1 MVKQAATPDAFA
13 PGRAQRVV
21 RALVPAAVL
30 GALAALGLAAAL
42 PAVSQP
48 PGAVDSGTAVLPQ
61 RVLSDTPFPTAQH
74 FVTSE
79 LARTIGEHNAPN
91 DRNVQPGL
99 FAPLSAH
106 RNDMLGYTSLF
117 QFAPPENRQEM
128 RAGNIELTLSDAL
141 NRLDVPPE
149 VRIQLG
155 DLVSGKVAMRASAQ
169 RGDYYRIAFDTNAG
183 TPRLTALELRVAGR
197 TFGAI
202 WFRAPGAEH
211 GAYYT
216 LDGTPLEAAAFTMP
230 VKWTRI
236 SSFFGERIHPLSQAM
251 AFHTG
256 VDLAAPS
263 GTPVDAAADG
273 VVSFAGFDPGGYGR
287 YVIVDHADGYSTY
300 YAHLSAFAHGL
311 KAGDTVKQGQR
322 LGSVGMTGAATGP
335 HLHFEVRIANDP
347 VDPLVTLA
355 SAQTALSDMQLT
367 AFRQEAADWRFRLAS
382 ISTAPFAFAQ
392 NDGPLW
398 GDFATDKSTLRAV
411 FNTHYSAS

>member
-1 MVKQAATPDAFA
+1 MVKSAATPDASA
-13 PGRAQRVV
+13 RGRAQRFV

-42 PAVSQP
+42 PAVSQL
-48 PGAVDSGTAVLPQ
+48 PGAVDAGTAVLPQ

-79 LARTIGEHNAPN
+79 LARTIGARSP
-91 DRNVQPGL
+91 QPGL

-106 RNDMLGYTSLF
+106 RNDMLGYASLF
-117 QFAPPENRQEM
+117 TLAPPEAEHGM
-128 RAGNIELTLSDAL
+128 RAGNIELTLSDTL

-155 DLVSGKVAMRASAQ
+155 DLVSGKVEMRASAK
-169 RGDYYRIAFDTNAG
+169 RGDYYRLAFDENDG
-183 TPRLTALELRVAGR
+183 VPRLTALELRVAGR

-202 WFRAPGAEH
+202 WFRAPGAGH

-216 LDGTPLEAAAFTMP
+216 LDGAPLEAAAFTMP

-256 VDLAAPS
+256 VDLAAPT

-273 VVSFAGFDPGGYGR
+273 VVSFVGTDPGGYGH

-300 YAHLSAFAHGL
+300 YAHLSAFARGL
-311 KAGDTVKQGQR
+311 RTGEPVKQGQR

-335 HLHFEVRIANDP
+335 HLHFEVRIANQP

-355 SAQTALSDMQLT
+355 NAQTALSDMQLT
-367 AFRQEAADWRFRLAS
+367 AFRQQAAEWRFRLAS
-382 ISTAPFAFAQ
+382 IDTAPFAFVQ

-411 FNTHYSAS
+411 FNTHYAAS

>member
-1 MVKQAATPDAFA
+1 MVKSAATPDASA
-13 PGRAQRVV
+13 RGRAQRFV

-42 PAVSQP
+42 PAVSQL

-79 LARTIGEHNAPN
+79 LARTIGARSP
-91 DRNVQPGL
+91 QPGL

-106 RNDMLGYTSLF
+106 RNDMLGYASLF
-117 QFAPPENRQEM
+117 TLAPPEAEHGM
-128 RAGNIELTLSDAL
+128 RAGNIELTLSDTL

-155 DLVSGKVAMRASAQ
+155 DLVSGKVEMRASAK
-169 RGDYYRIAFDTNAG
+169 RGDYYRLAFDENDG
-183 TPRLTALELRVAGR
+183 VPRLTALELRVAGR

-216 LDGTPLEAAAFTMP
+216 LDGAPLEAAAFTMP

-256 VDLAAPS
+256 VDLAAPT

-273 VVSFAGFDPGGYGR
+273 VVSFVGTDPGGYGH

-300 YAHLSAFAHGL
+300 YAHLSAFARGL
-311 KAGDTVKQGQR
+311 RTGEPVKQGQR

-335 HLHFEVRIANDP
+335 HLHFEVRIANQP

-355 SAQTALSDMQLT
+355 NAQTALSDMQLT
-367 AFRQEAADWRFRLAS
+367 AFRQQAAEWRFRLAS
-382 ISTAPFAFAQ
+382 IDTAPFAFVQ

-411 FNTHYSAS
+411 FNTHYAAS